1 MTEIVL
7 LTTVVE
13 IVIFSGRVIFS
24 VLLLK
29 LLFPPPYVIVY
40 SPGGMLNCP
49 FPLDVNTPFAFVAPV
64 KLYAC
69 DGVPPQLLT
78 AVTGQFT
85 ATDS

>member
-1 MTEIVL
+1 M
-7 LTTVVE
+7 
-13 IVIFSGRVIFS
+13 FSGRVIFS

-49 FPLDVNTPFAFVAPV
+49 FPLDMNTPFAFVAPV

-69 DGVPPQLLT
+69 DDVPPQAL
-78 AVTGQFT
+78 VTVTVQFA